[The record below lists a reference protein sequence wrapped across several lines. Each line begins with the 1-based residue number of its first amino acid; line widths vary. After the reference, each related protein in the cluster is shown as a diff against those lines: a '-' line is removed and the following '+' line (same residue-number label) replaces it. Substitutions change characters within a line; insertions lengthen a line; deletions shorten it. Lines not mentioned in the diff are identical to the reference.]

1 MEVRK
6 IPVEKLIHHPQNPR
20 KEIGDITELTDSIKA
35 KGILQNL
42 TVVPEGDKYYV
53 VIGNRRMEAAK
64 AAGLTELP
72 CVIAEMTARE
82 QMETMLLENIQ
93 RVDLTI
99 KEQADGFQ
107 LMMDLGSTVED
118 LSEKTGFAKST
129 IYHRLQ
135 IAKLDPK
142 VLAKNEQ
149 VSMRDLIA
157 LEKVK
162 DIKTRNSLLE
172 KYGGGANFEYFV
184 RQAAIEEEHSEFKE
198 KAIKLANAAG
208 IPKCKTHKKEWE
220 SGVDVIQRIELQGGL
235 PDIVEPGEYYIE
247 TYSGIVIAK
256 EQKQKKETK
265 KEKEERLKAEER
277 SKRRKEIERVQDR
290 IKAAVNSFVEETVK
304 KQQKE
309 LSNEEMSTLLAFG
322 IWRIMPTEL
331 AQNSI
336 PQEPEENNWCYRQR
350 AVEEF
355 KQFIK
360 AKGPSTIAIA
370 TVYNLSLN
378 TSTYYNK
385 YEPNENEI
393 AIIEILKKHGLVLDE
408 EAEKLLDGTSELYT
422 KETE

>member
-1 MEVRK
+1 
-6 IPVEKLIHHPQNPR
+6 
-20 KEIGDITELTDSIKA
+20 
-35 KGILQNL
+35 
-42 TVVPEGDKYYV
+42 
-53 VIGNRRMEAAK
+53 MEAAK

-72 CVIAEMTARE
+72 CVVAEMTAKE

-93 RVDLTI
+93 RVDLTV

-107 LMMDLGSTVED
+107 LMMDLGATVED

-142 VLAKNEQ
+142 ILAENEQ

-172 KYGGGANFEYFV
+172 KYGGRADFEYFA
-184 RQAAIEEEHSEFKE
+184 RRAADEEERSEFKE
-198 KAIKLANAAG
+198 KAIRLAKAAG
-208 IPKCKTHKKEWE
+208 IPKSKKHQKEWE
-220 SGVDVIQRIELQGGL
+220 SGVDVVQRIEQQKGF

-247 TYSGIVIAK
+247 TYYGIVIAK
-256 EQKQKKETK
+256 EEEQKKETK
-265 KEKEERLKAEER
+265 KEKEERLKVEER
-277 SKRRKEIERVQDR
+277 SKRKKEIERVQGR

-322 IWRIMPTEL
+322 TWRIMPTEL

-336 PQEPEENNWCYRQR
+336 PQEPEEDNWCYRQR

-355 KQFIK
+355 KQLLK
-360 AKGPSTIAIA
+360 TKGPSTIAIA
-370 TVYNLSLN
+370 TAYNLNLN
-378 TSTYYNK
+378 TSTFYNK